1 MRILVI
7 DDEPYN
13 LKAMEIILQLASREL
28 NLNTE
33 VIKDITDF
41 CCSGVEA
48 VEKVR
53 AGLEEDHLAYGLV
66 ITDLS
71 MPVLDGFQVSMKIR
85 KFYHQKAQ
93 AQPYIVTCTGHSE
106 EMYIKKAW
114 THLIDEVIPKP
125 ARKEV
130 IKEILEQVFKQA

>member
-1 MRILVI
+1 VI

-13 LKAMEIILQLASREL
+13 LKAMEIILLFACRQL

-33 VIKDITDF
+33 VIKGIIDF
-41 CCSGVEA
+41 CSSGLEA
-48 VEKVR
+48 VERVKT
-53 AGLEEDHLAYGLV
+53 EFMEHNQAYGLV

-71 MPVLDGFQVSMKIR
+71 MPGLDGFQVSMKIR
-85 KFYHQKAQ
+85 EFYDQNNF
-93 AQPYIVTCTGHSE
+93 AQPYIVACTGHSE
-106 EMYIKKAW
+106 EMYIKRAW

-130 IKEILEQVFKQA
+130 VQEILEQVIKQV